1 MTTALPSRILS
12 KGTSVPDATLTTV
25 YTCPDNFTAKVV
37 LFFASNHSNS
47 NKTIKIE
54 WYDSSAGAA
63 YHITDGYIVSGYS
76 FLKFDQ
82 SYLVLNEGDYMRV
95 LTEVGSSFDVTVT
108 VEEFYDPLQNG

>member
-12 KGTSVPDATLTTV
+12 KGTAVPDATLTTV

-37 LFFASNHSNS
+37 LLFAANHSNS

-54 WYDSSAGAA
+54 WYDSSASTA
-63 YHITDGYIVSGYS
+63 YHIVSGYVVS
-76 FLKFDQ
+76 SYNFLKFDQ
-82 SYLVLNEGDYMRV
+82 SYLVLNEGDYIRV
-95 LTEVGSSFDVTVT
+95 TTEAGSSFDVTVT